1 MWKRCAKSGLD
12 LISGLGGVDERD
24 GVDLGREAGLPLWMW
39 LMSWGERSRHNDGL
53 FIKPQDRCE
62 SKYSQH

>member
-24 GVDLGREAGLPLWMW
+24 GVDLGRT
-39 LMSWGERSRHNDGL
+39 SRTSALDVAHELGRE
-53 FIKPQDRCE
+53 KPTR
-62 SKYSQH
+62 